1 MSIVLKKGSKG
12 DLVKE
17 LQNKLGLKADGDFGP
32 MTEKALIEFQKKNK
46 LTADGI
52 AGPKTL
58 DLLQIK
64 YTTTETKAT
73 KTSVKKSDNKT
84 EKLSD
89 GTLVNVYLLPSNEYR
104 SDIKIKPEYIFLH
117 HTAGW
122 QNPYKVVDGWVGDKV
137 GRVSTQYVIGGQS
150 IKGND
155 NTQDGVI
162 VKCMPDETYSGH
174 LGAVNSRNMHVHSIG
189 IEICSFGQLTYKNGK
204 YLTYT
209 GAEVEP
215 SQVAKLNSP
224 FKGYNYFHKYSKKQ
238 IDSTISLLKHLGEK
252 YKINLKQ
259 GLLEYLQKENPNT
272 AFSFKQEATDGKV
285 KGILSHGNVR
295 KDKID
300 VYPDP
305 YLIQR
310 LKEL

>member
-1 MSIVLKKGSKG
+1 MSVLKRGSKG

-17 LQNKLGLKADGDFGP
+17 LQTKLGLTADGVFGP
-32 MTEKALIEFQKKNK
+32 ATEKALIEFQKKHK

-52 AGPKTL
+52 AGPKTFEVL
-58 DLLQIK
+58 GIK
-64 YTTTETKAT
+64 VTAPKTT
-73 KTSVKKSDNKT
+73 KTTKKVENKT
-84 EKLSD
+84 EKLLD
-89 GTLVNVYLLPSNEYR
+89 GTPVNIYLLPPNEYR

-122 QNPYKVVDGWVGDKV
+122 QNPFKVVDNWIGDKV

-155 NTQDGVI
+155 DTQDGVI

-204 YLTYT
+204 FLTYT
-209 GAEVEP
+209 GAEVDK
-215 SQVAKLNSP
+215 SQVAQLDTP
-224 FKGYNYFHKYSKKQ
+224 FKGYTYFHKYSKKQ
-238 IDSTISLLKHLGEK
+238 IDSTISLLKHLSAK
-252 YKINLKQ
+252 YSIDLKK
-259 GLLEYLQKENPNT
+259 GLLEYLKKENANS
-272 AFSFKQEATDGKV
+272 AFGFKQEACDGKV
-285 KGILSHGNVR
+285 KGVLSHGQVR

-305 YLIQR
+305 YLIKR
-310 LKEL
+310 LSEL